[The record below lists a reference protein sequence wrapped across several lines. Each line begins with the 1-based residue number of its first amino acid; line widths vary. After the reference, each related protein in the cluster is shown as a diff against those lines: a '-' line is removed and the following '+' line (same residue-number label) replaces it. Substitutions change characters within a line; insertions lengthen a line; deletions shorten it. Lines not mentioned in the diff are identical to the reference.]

1 MTDGNTYAINKH
13 LDDALLKIT
22 AEIEQA
28 ETRIERIE
36 ELEGKLARAMLTI
49 EALQG
54 LRPVWAQGWTDDSMA
69 AQASGNALAQLWEML
84 GVKDQTQA
92 VAALAELKGPYDE

>member
-28 ETRIERIE
+28 ETHRTYR
-36 ELEGKLARAMLTI
+36 GTGR
-49 EALQG
+49 
-54 LRPVWAQGWTDDSMA
+54 
-69 AQASGNALAQLWEML
+69 
-84 GVKDQTQA
+84 
-92 VAALAELKGPYDE
+92 